1 MVSSERIAEFIRE
14 GFKEFGLSFEE
25 FFSDYDEDT
34 NEVVD
39 YNLIQENGSIDP
51 AAVAVASEALGF
63 REKDVY
69 AAREKAIDRWF
80 KKFPSS
86 VIWGITDTHRTQE
99 AYSPVFIEVFPGY
112 DYRVRLIFQR
122 THRTQINWF
131 LDSLVITSC
140 FFLRRAYSVVFCSPF
155 I

>member
-1 MVSSERIAEFIRE
+1 MVSSERIVEFIRE

-51 AAVAVASEALGF
+51 AAVAVASEVLGF

-80 KKFPSS
+80 KKFPFFSHLGHYRYAS
-86 VIWGITDTHRTQE
+86 YPRGLLPRT
-99 AYSPVFIEVFPGY
+99 YRGFP
-112 DYRVRLIFQR
+112 RVRLPGTIDFPAYPSYPNQ
-122 THRTQINWF
+122 
-131 LDSLVITSC
+131 LVS
-140 FFLRRAYSVVFCSPF
+140 R
-155 I
+155 